1 MEGVWIF
8 AVEVR
13 RMDIGLEFCTIDC
26 GNIIGSM
33 LEACFGLC
41 TGIPEAFVK
50 GGLGEFYNS
59 ISKLIMDL
67 KG

>member
-1 MEGVWIF
+1 
-8 AVEVR
+8 
-13 RMDIGLEFCTIDC
+13 MDIGLEFCTIDC

-33 LEACFGLC
+33 LSACFGLC
-41 TGIPEAFVK
+41 TGIQKAFVK